1 MRLIRT
7 YIIIIIKFE
16 VMRQQTLP
24 TNADVFMVEAT
35 LRPKRREVVTE
46 NTFAG
51 CIKAPEVHNEVQDR
65 SW

>member
-7 YIIIIIKFE
+7 YIIIIIIIKFE

-35 LRPKRREVVTE
+35 LRPKRER
-46 NTFAG
+46 
-51 CIKAPEVHNEVQDR
+51 
-65 SW
+65 W